1 MRGLSVSMNY
11 YEELGVDRS
20 ASAEQIRQAY
30 RNLAKL
36 LHPDQCNDGALRAL
50 AETQMRRLNQILEVL
65 SDPQERL
72 AYDLTLD
79 SGPLVVHAAPAPVV
93 SALVL
98 GRRVRIPL
106 DRSTLVWWGTGVVGA
121 ALLLALIGW
130 TRPAAPEA
138 AKAATPAKPAPA
150 PSKAKRAARKMAPPI
165 GSRALAARPAPPKAP
180 LLPKP
185 PADVVKPERAM
196 AVAASG
202 APFGEVL
209 LTPPPPP
216 TPALSATPPAAT
228 AAPPQ
233 RAHRSRLSGT
243 WLYAPEAI
251 ARRAKG
257 MYHPEFIEL
266 RLIEEGGMLRGRYRS
281 RYAVSDQAISPL
293 VNFQFEGPAGAARLP
308 WLGPNGAQGEVS
320 LRLVSDSLLEVR
332 WTARRLS
339 QELTLT
345 SGAATLI
352 RDAQP

>member
-1 MRGLSVSMNY
+1 MNY

-79 SGPLVVHAAPAPVV
+79 CGPLIVHPAPAPTV
-93 SALVL
+93 SALVR
-98 GRRVRIPL
+98 GWVRIPL
-106 DRSTLVWWGTGVVGA
+106 DRSTLVWWGTGAVGVV
-121 ALLLALIGW
+121 LLLALIGW
-130 TRPAAPEA
+130 TRPAAPES
-138 AKAATPAKPAPA
+138 AKAPLPAKPAHVPAKGKAVARRKA
-150 PSKAKRAARKMAPPI
+150 PSI
-165 GSRALAARPAPPKAP
+165 ESRSFATRPAPPKAT

-185 PADVVKPERAM
+185 PADVPKPERAM
-196 AVAASG
+196 AAAAAA

-216 TPALSATPPAAT
+216 IADAASGATPPAAT
-228 AAPPQ
+228 AGSPQ
-233 RAHRSRLSGT
+233 RTHRSRLSGT

-251 ARRAKG
+251 ARRARG

-293 VNFQFEGPAGAARLP
+293 VNFQFEGPTGAARLP
-308 WLGPNGAQGEVS
+308 WQGPNGAQGEVS

-339 QELTLT
+339 LELTLT